1 MLHKKIKSHY
11 ENKTYCKITRS
22 VGKVDLLI
30 HGYIIGYS
38 DDFILLHEN
47 DDFVFNGYSVLPIDQ
62 IKKIRFN
69 NYDKYFH
76 QIITW
81 EGLIDK
87 IGINYA
93 VDLTNWTSVF
103 NSIKAQKLNVIVEC
117 EDPYFIVSQS
127 ALL

>member
-1 MLHKKIKSHY
+1 
-11 ENKTYCKITRS
+11 
-22 VGKVDLLI
+22 
-30 HGYIIGYS
+30 
-38 DDFILLHEN
+38 LLHEN